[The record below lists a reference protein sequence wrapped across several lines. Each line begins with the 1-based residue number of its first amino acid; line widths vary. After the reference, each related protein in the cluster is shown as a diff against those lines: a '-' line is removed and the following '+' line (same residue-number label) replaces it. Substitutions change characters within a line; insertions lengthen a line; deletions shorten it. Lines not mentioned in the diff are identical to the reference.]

1 LVGRSQLRKG
11 RNFMLK
17 ETYLANLVR
26 VPVEA
31 KRVRVARPCILAP
44 SKSLL
49 ADWKT
54 KKITWS
60 EYEARYIRQILS
72 DPDAVKYMRAIK
84 ELATKVDVY
93 LYCYEKKPPCHRFI
107 LIELINALK

>member
-1 LVGRSQLRKG
+1 
-11 RNFMLK
+11 MLK
-17 ETYLANLVR
+17 ETYLANLAR
-26 VPVEA
+26 IPTEA
-31 KRVRVARPCILAP
+31 KRIMVARPSILAP

-60 EYEARYIRQILS
+60 EYEVRYKRQILS
-72 DPDAVKYMRAIK
+72 NPEAVKYMRAIK
-84 ELATKVDVY
+84 ELANKVDVY

-107 LIELINALK
+107 LIDLIQGG